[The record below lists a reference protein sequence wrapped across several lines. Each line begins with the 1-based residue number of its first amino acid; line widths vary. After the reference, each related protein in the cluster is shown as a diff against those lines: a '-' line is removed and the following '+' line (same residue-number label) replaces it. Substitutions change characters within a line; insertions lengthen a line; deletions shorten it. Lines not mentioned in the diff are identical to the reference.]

1 MKYLFPILS
10 CLLLVL
16 TGCASSSNLTLAGTP
31 AVELTMDRSYSV
43 ISTSGGVKAHMLA
56 AGDGDSSAVVL
67 VGEGGFRKTKEE
79 ITKEYGKVES
89 SKGSVNGADVSWMDY
104 KDAKHLYS
112 TVDTTVIDDSGKK
125 VRIYMDLVANSP
137 ERMAALKKS
146 FERITLK

>member
-10 CLLLVL
+10 SLLLML
-16 TGCASSSNLTLAGTP
+16 TGCASSSNLTLAGNPT
-31 AVELTMDRSYSV
+31 VELTMDRSYSV
-43 ISTSGGVKAHMLA
+43 ISTSGGVKAYMLA

-67 VGEGGFRKTKEE
+67 VGDGGFRKTKEE
-79 ITKEYGKVES
+79 IAKEYGKVEI
-89 SKGSVNGADVSWMDY
+89 SKEIVNGADVSWMDY
-104 KDAKHLYS
+104 KETKHLYS

-125 VRIYMDLVANSP
+125 VRIYMDLVANSS